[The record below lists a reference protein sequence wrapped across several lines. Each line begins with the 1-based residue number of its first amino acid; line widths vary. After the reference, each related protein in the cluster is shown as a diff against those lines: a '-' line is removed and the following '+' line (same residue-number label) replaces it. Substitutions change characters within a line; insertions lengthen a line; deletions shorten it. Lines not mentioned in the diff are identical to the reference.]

1 MRSRGRCLLGWG
13 HTGVWTCRPWT
24 CHTSPSPCPMS
35 NIQCHFR
42 GWWLLGCGWG
52 LWKHCSMALRLAIHC
67 SQSGPLVTHLY
78 SWVPAGGGTVSP
90 EPGLKGKLCEVRHY
104 DALTGLVLQKLAVF
118 VFTEETVAF
127 GALCSSLSHRHPLLS
142 FLLQRKSGR
151 GVCVCVCSA

>member
-1 MRSRGRCLLGWG
+1 M
-13 HTGVWTCRPWT
+13 
-24 CHTSPSPCPMS
+24 
-35 NIQCHFR
+35 
-42 GWWLLGCGWG
+42 
-52 LWKHCSMALRLAIHC
+52 
-67 SQSGPLVTHLY
+67 
-78 SWVPAGGGTVSP
+78 SP

-151 GVCVCVCSA
+151 GVCVCVHCITPVCIQQQVVNGRKPFIVC